1 MTHRGGNILTCT
13 ARVLRRRFA
22 VVAALII
29 AVHVVASAANADDAL
44 KDPTRPPGESEQ
56 KRAPAVALRLEAI
69 LDSAQ
74 RRVAI
79 VSGRVVN
86 AGDRLGGAI
95 IEEITSD
102 SVRYTRAG
110 REHTIRLQRDQ
121 ISVRQPSANSSGND
135 HE

>member
-1 MTHRGGNILTCT
+1 MTHRHRRMTCT
-13 ARVLRRRFA
+13 ARVLRRRVA
-22 VVAALII
+22 LIAALSI
-29 AVHVVASAANADDAL
+29 AAHAVAPAAEADAAL
-44 KDPTRPPGESEQ
+44 KDPTRPPGESVQ
-56 KRAPAVALRLEAI
+56 KRAPAVVLRLEAI
-69 LDSAQ
+69 LESAQ

-86 AGDRLGGAI
+86 VGDRLGGAI

-121 ISVRQPSANSSGND
+121 ISVRQPSANSAGND